1 MNGLNFSDASD
12 IRLGSSAIT
21 ALYYGS
27 TLLWPLKRDYS
38 KEYLTIEALSDA
50 TVLFYKNSDK
60 ISRTIQ
66 YSKDKTNWTSVNFN
80 IIENAPS
87 VNITKGEKLYLKG
100 NNSSYCIDYPDHKY
114 CAINISEGVGNI
126 YGNIMSLIYSDN
138 FYGQTVLDTPYSFVR
153 LFNPAYYNDI
163 IDASNL
169 ILPATT
175 LSEFCYTELFRHCKR
190 LTVGPKLPATTLST
204 SCYSHMFSLCT
215 NLVNAPELHATT
227 LSESC
232 YRSMFSGCKSLT
244 SAPELPATTLSTS
257 CYSNMFNGCT
267 SLTTAPELPATT
279 LSTSCYSHMFS
290 GCTSLTTAPEL
301 PATTLESSCYWNMF
315 SGCTSLATAPELPAT
330 TLESSCYQYMF
341 DNCYNLNYIKCL
353 ATNNISIN
361 TCLDWTNG
369 VASTGTFIKSASATD
384 WETGTS
390 GIPSG
395 WTVQDAS

>member
-1 MNGLNFSDASD
+1 MNGLNLSEVSD
-12 IRLGSSAIT
+12 IRLGSNTINAI
-21 ALYYGS
+21 YYGS
-27 TLLWPLKRDYS
+27 TLLWPSKRDYS
-38 KEYLTIEALSDA
+38 KEYLTIEAVSDA
-50 TVLFYKNSDK
+50 TVLFYKNTDE

-100 NNSSYCIDYPDHKY
+100 NNSSYCIDYPNKKH

-138 FYGQTVLDTPYSFVR
+138 FYGQTVLDTPYSFAC

-227 LSESC
+227 LSD
-232 YRSMFSGCKSLT
+232 
-244 SAPELPATTLSTS
+244 S

-279 LSTSCYSHMFS
+279 LSTSCYSNMFS

-301 PATTLESSCYWNMF
+301 PATTLESSCY
-315 SGCTSLATAPELPAT
+315 
-330 TLESSCYQYMF
+330 QYMF
-341 DNCYNLNYIKCL
+341 ENCYNLNYIKCL
-353 ATNNISIN
+353 ATNNISVN
-361 TCLDWTNG
+361 TCIDWVNG
-369 VASTGTFIKSASATD
+369 VASTGTFVKNPNMSNWT
-384 WETGTS
+384 TGTS

-395 WTVQDAS
+395 WTVQDA

>member
-1 MNGLNFSDASD
+1 MNGFNLSEASD
-12 IRLGSSAIT
+12 IRLGSNTIT

-27 TLLWPLKRDYS
+27 TLLWPLGPRDYS
-38 KEYLTIEALSDA
+38 KEYLTIEAVSDA
-50 TVLFYKNSDK
+50 TVVFYKNSDN

-80 IIENAPS
+80 RIENAPS

-100 NNSSYCIDYPDHKY
+100 NNSAYCIEYPDKKY

-126 YGNIMSLIYSDN
+126 YGNIMSLIYGDN
-138 FYGQTVLDTPYSFVR
+138 FYGQTVLDTPYSFVC

-175 LSEFCYTELFRHCKR
+175 LSEYCYTELFRKCKR

-204 SCYSHMFSLCT
+204 SCYS
-215 NLVNAPELHATT
+215 
-227 LSESC
+227 
-232 YRSMFSGCKSLT
+232 
-244 SAPELPATTLSTS
+244 
-257 CYSNMFNGCT
+257 NMFNSCT

-279 LSTSCYSHMFS
+279 LQHDCYAAMFRD
-290 GCTSLTTAPEL
+290 CTSLTSAPEL
-301 PATTLESSCYWNMF
+301 PATTLDSSCYW
-315 SGCTSLATAPELPAT
+315 
-330 TLESSCYQYMF
+330 YMF
-341 DNCYNLNYIKCL
+341 YNCYNLNYIKCL

-361 TCLDWTNG
+361 TCHNWTNG
-369 VASTGTFIKSASATD
+369 VSSTGTFVKNPNMSN
-384 WETGTS
+384 WPTGES

>member
-1 MNGLNFSDASD
+1 MNGLNLSDASD
-12 IRLGSSAIT
+12 IRLGSNTIT

-27 TLLWPLKRDYS
+27 TLLWPSKRDYS

-50 TVLFYKNSDK
+50 TVLFYKNTDE

-80 IIENAPS
+80 IFENAPS

-126 YGNIMSLIYSDN
+126 YGNIMSLIYGDN

-175 LSEFCYTELFRHCKR
+175 LSEYCYTELFRKCKR

-204 SCYSHMFSLCT
+204 RCYSHMFD
-215 NLVNAPELHATT
+215 
-227 LSESC
+227 
-232 YRSMFSGCKSLT
+232 GCKSLT
-244 SAPELPATTLSTS
+244 SAPELQATTLAINCYASMFRDCTSLISAPELPATTLADY
-257 CYSNMFNGCT
+257 CYQYMFYGCT

-279 LSTSCYSHMFS
+279 LQPNCYAAMFRN
-290 GCTSLTTAPEL
+290 CTSLISAPEL
-301 PATTLESSCYWNMF
+301 PVTTLSTGCYWYMF
-315 SGCTSLATAPELPAT
+315 GGCASLTTAPELPAT

-353 ATNNISIN
+353 ATNNISVN

-384 WETGTS
+384 WKTGTS

>member
-1 MNGLNFSDASD
+1 MNGLDLSGASD
-12 IRLGSSAIT
+12 IRLGSNTIN

-27 TLLWPLKRDYS
+27 TLLWPLGPRDYS
-38 KEYLTIEALSDA
+38 KEYLTIEAVSDA
-50 TVLFYKNSDK
+50 TVLFYKNSDN

-80 IIENAPS
+80 IFENAPS

-100 NNSSYCIDYPDHKY
+100 NNSAYCIDYPDNKY

-126 YGNIMSLIYSDN
+126 YGNIMSLIYGDN
-138 FYGQTVLDTPYSFVR
+138 FYGQTVLDTPYSFVC
-153 LFNPAYYNDI
+153 LFSPAYYNDI

-175 LSEFCYTELFRHCKR
+175 LS
-190 LTVGPKLPATTLST
+190 T
-204 SCYSHMFSLCT
+204 SCYSHMFRDCTSLT
-215 NLVNAPELHATT
+215 SAPELPATK
-227 LSESC
+227 LASHC
-232 YRSMFSGCKSLT
+232 YAGMFSDCTSLT

-267 SLTTAPELPATT
+267 SLTSAPELPATT
-279 LSTSCYSHMFS
+279 LVEDCYWNMFND
-290 GCTSLTTAPEL
+290 CTSLTSAPEL
-301 PATTLESSCYWNMF
+301 PATTLV
-315 SGCTSLATAPELPAT
+315 
-330 TLESSCYQYMF
+330 SSCYQYMF

-361 TCLDWTNG
+361 TCHNWTNG
-369 VASTGTFIKSASATD
+369 VASTGTFVKNPNMQS
-384 WETGTS
+384 WPTGTD